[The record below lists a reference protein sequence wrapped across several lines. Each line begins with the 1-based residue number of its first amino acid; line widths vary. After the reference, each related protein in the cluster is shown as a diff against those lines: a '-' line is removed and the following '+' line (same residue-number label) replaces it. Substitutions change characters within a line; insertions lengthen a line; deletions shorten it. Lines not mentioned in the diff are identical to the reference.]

1 MTSHS
6 NPSGM
11 ADSSRIYPA
20 ALLVIGDEILSG
32 RTHDKNIAQVA
43 GWLGLQGIRLKEVR
57 VVGDET
63 SAIIEAVN
71 TLRARNDYLFTTGGI
86 GPTHDDITVDAIA
99 EALGVG
105 VIVHPD
111 ARAILEGYYQ
121 TRGGLNE
128 ARLRMARVPEGAE
141 LIPNR
146 YTGAPGIRCGNIFL
160 MAGVP
165 QITAGMLDALSGTLE
180 GGALLLSETIGCW
193 AQESE
198 VAQLLRETESAHA
211 SCQIGSYPFWN
222 EGRSGAN
229 FVIRSVDA
237 EDLAACSRDLA
248 VGLEAMGKPVIP
260 GGI

>member
-1 MTSHS
+1 
-6 NPSGM
+6 M
-11 ADSSRIYPA
+11 ADSSRIYTA
-20 ALLVIGDEILSG
+20 ALVVIGDEILSG

-43 GWLGLQGIRLKEVR
+43 AWLGVQGIRLVEVR
-57 VVGDET
+57 VVADVT
-63 SAIIEAVN
+63 AAIVEAVN

-99 EALGVG
+99 EALGVA

-111 ARAILEGYYQ
+111 ARAILEAYYE
-121 TRGGLNE
+121 TRGGLND

-146 YTGAPGIRCGNIFL
+146 YTGAPGIRFENLFI

-165 QITAGMLDALSGTLE
+165 QITAGMLEALTGTLE
-180 GGALLLSETIGCW
+180 GGAPLLTQTVGCW
-193 AQESE
+193 IAESE
-198 VAQLLRETESAHA
+198 VAELLRLTEKSHA
-211 SCQIGSYPFWN
+211 SCQIGSYPFWR

-229 FVIRSVDA
+229 FVIRSTDA
-237 EDLAACSRDLA
+237 DELAACGQALA
-248 VGLEAMGKPVIP
+248 DGLSAINKPAIM